1 MKKTEEELIYINNL
15 KTKFYCDVQSLVDS
29 VLSKEQEELVKKIIK
44 TDLIL
49 KKHWENDF
57 EKIRKETLAQ
67 HCFDL
72 FECLEMMLVNI
83 DKAAEVQKHLKS
95 HN

>member
-1 MKKTEEELIYINNL
+1 MNKPS
-15 KTKFYCDVQSLVDS
+15 TKFYTDVQALIDS
-29 VLSKEQEELVKKIIK
+29 VLSKEQEELVKRITATNKKLKI
-44 TDLIL
+44 
-49 KKHWENDF
+49 HWESNF
-57 EKIRKETLAQ
+57 EKIRKEALTE

>member
-1 MKKTEEELIYINNL
+1 MNKPS
-15 KTKFYCDVQSLVDS
+15 TKFYADVESLIES
-29 VLSKEQEELVKKIIK
+29 VLSKEQEELVKKIVK